1 MTRVRMCLEH
11 PGTIVRHHEFENFPA
26 GTTPHTTAPLDY
38 LIAGISAIMPV
49 DLAGAVVSPLIALV
63 TGWFLWWWSRRM
75 QMAYRGT
82 ALLLFAVSPILVH
95 ATELGRP
102 DHQSLL
108 LGLIV
113 VALCAEWTL
122 ALADSRAWSLASG
135 AAWGLALWVSLYE
148 PLILLAVIV

>member
-1 MTRVRMCLEH
+1 VRRALLTSLEVLVLSALIVATRCANYRDVFFGGGIYFTDGDCYARMTRVRMCLEH

-38 LIAGISAIMPV
+38 LIAGISVLMPV
-49 DLAGAVVSPLIALV
+49 DLAGAVVSPMIALV

-75 QMAYRGT
+75 QTPYRGA

-102 DHQSLL
+102 DHQ
-108 LGLIV
+108 
-113 VALCAEWTL
+113 
-122 ALADSRAWSLASG
+122 
-135 AAWGLALWVSLYE
+135 
-148 PLILLAVIV
+148 